1 MRIHFLLLVPALF
14 AITINAD
21 AAAKPARPNI
31 HFFGDHQWTHDLSAI
46 RR

>member
-1 MRIHFLLLVPALF
+1 MRLQFLFLVPALF
-14 AITINAD
+14 AITIHAD

-31 HFFGDHQWTHDLSAI
+31 LFFGDHQWTHELSAV